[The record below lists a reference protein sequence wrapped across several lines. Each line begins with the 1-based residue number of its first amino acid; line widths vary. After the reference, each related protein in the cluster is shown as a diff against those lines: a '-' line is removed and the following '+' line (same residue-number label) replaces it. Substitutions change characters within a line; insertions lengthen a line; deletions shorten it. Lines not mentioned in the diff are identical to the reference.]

1 MFAPIDPKCPAME
14 TAMKKSVFICAL
26 LLLFA
31 GSPQQARQTTQPSG
45 SIEGS
50 VIKFGTTDAIP
61 RAKVTLRP
69 ANSANSRAVT
79 ADDGGKFTF
88 RDLAPGQYRLTVTRD
103 GYVAG
108 EYGQR
113 SPTGVGVPIV
123 LAAQQQFKDARIA
136 LTPAGTITGRLLNR
150 YGEPAANVN
159 VQALRYTYQDG
170 RRTLTPVQTIATNDL
185 GEYRLFFMPPGQY
198 IISAQPAN
206 PMAVEPGGTVFVQ
219 AARGSG
225 PAALGG
231 LGAQL
236 GVGGVTRITV
246 MGANSAGEAFGG
258 PVGPGMPAPP
268 PPPPPIPPGFVSDDS
283 NLFLPVYYPGT
294 TDVTSASPVDLRA
307 GGIVGGINL
316 ALAEARPVR
325 IRGQVLNGGRPAA
338 GAQVS
343 IFLHNNPG
351 GSLTV
356 RSAAVNNETGA
367 FEFRNMAPGGY
378 EIVASMNA
386 PGPGAMIMATPL
398 GNAAGITPANV
409 GRGRPSAPVL
419 GARAQVDVL
428 TSDIDGVSLQ
438 LETGFDI
445 SGRVAFEGQ
454 SANNTQ
460 TLPGL
465 RIQLQS
471 EPRTPVL
478 AVPGVASEAD
488 GTFVLSG
495 VTPGTYRLSVAGL
508 PRNVYIKAARIGG
521 VDILNGGIR
530 IDSEPRGGL
539 EIALGNA
546 PASLDVVVRD
556 DRQLPVAAVT
566 VALVPEGAQR
576 RYDVYRSATT
586 DAQGRI
592 HLDGVVPGEYKV
604 YAWESVENGAW
615 TDPDFI
621 RNYQN
626 SGVAV
631 RASEGSSATAEV
643 RVIPYRAD

>member
-1 MFAPIDPKCPAME
+1 MNK
-14 TAMKKSVFICAL
+14 TVFLCAL

-31 GSPQQARQTTQPSG
+31 GSPQQAQQSAQPTG

-50 VIKFGTTDAIP
+50 VIRFGTTDAIP

-69 ANSANSRAVT
+69 ANSPNTRAVT
-79 ADDGGKFTF
+79 ADDGGKFAF

-108 EYGQR
+108 EFGQR
-113 SPTGVGVPIV
+113 SPTGSGVPIV
-123 LAAQQQFKDARIA
+123 LAAQQQFKDARIT

-150 YGEPAANVN
+150 YGEPAANIN
-159 VQALRYTYQDG
+159 IQALRYSYQDG

-185 GEYRLFFMPPGQY
+185 GEYRLFFLTPGQY

-206 PMAVEPGGTVFVQ
+206 PLAVDPGGTVFLQ
-219 AARGSG
+219 SARGSG
-225 PAALGG
+225 GPAALAG

-246 MGANSAGEAFGG
+246 TGANSAGDAFGA
-258 PVGPGMPAPP
+258 PVGPGVPAPP
-268 PPPPPIPPGFVSDDS
+268 PPPPPLPPGAVSDDS
-283 NLFLPVYYPGT
+283 NLLLPVYFPGT
-294 TDVTSASPVDLRA
+294 TDVTAASPVDLRA

-316 ALAEARPVR
+316 TLAEARPVR
-325 IRGQVLNGGRPAA
+325 IRGQVLSGGRPAA

-343 IFLHNNPG
+343 IFLRNNPG
-351 GSLTV
+351 GTLTV
-356 RSAAVNNETGA
+356 RGAAVNNDTGT
-367 FEFRNMAPGGY
+367 FEFRNIAPGGY
-378 EIVASMNA
+378 EIVASLNA

-398 GNAAGITPANV
+398 GNAAGITPANA
-409 GRGRPSAPVL
+409 GRGRPGAPVL

-428 TSDIDGVSLQ
+428 TSDIEGVSLQ

-445 SGRVAFEGQ
+445 NGRVGFEGQ
-454 SANNTQ
+454 SANNAPA
-460 TLPGL
+460 LPGL

-471 EPRTPVL
+471 EPQIPVL
-478 AVPGVASEAD
+478 AVPGVGSEAD
-488 GTFVLSG
+488 GTFVLTG
-495 VTPGTYRLSVAGL
+495 VTSGTYRLSVTGL
-508 PRNVYIKAARIGG
+508 PRNVYVKSARLGG
-521 VDILNGGIR
+521 VDILNGGVR
-530 IDSEPRGGL
+530 IDSDPRGPL
-539 EIALGNA
+539 DIALGTS

-556 DRQLPVAAVT
+556 DRQMPIPAVT

-576 RYDVYRSATT
+576 RYDVYRSAST

-615 TDPDFI
+615 TDPDFL

-626 SGVAV
+626 NGVTV
-631 RASEGSSATAEV
+631 RASEGGAASAEV
-643 RVIPYRAD
+643 RVIPYRAN